1 MNIPLF
7 PLNVVLFPEGE
18 LKLRIFEPR
27 YIDMV
32 SMCLRN
38 DSGFGVC
45 LIQEDKG
52 VDKFADFFSL
62 GTYAKIIN
70 WEQMEDGLL
79 GIVVKCEKRFR
90 VCSHKSSEN
99 NLCFGDVEW
108 LDDDNEN
115 IMPASYQ
122 NFSDLLREIVTRYKL
137 PIENMTDRFDE
148 ANWVS
153 ERLAELLPFDLSIK
167 QEILEMNSASNRFE
181 YMEDLLKK
189 IDSEKLAQP

>member
-1 MNIPLF
+1 MKIPLF

-32 SMCLRN
+32 RDCFRN
-38 DSGFGVC
+38 DTGFGIC

-52 VDKFADFFSL
+52 VDKSCDFFHM
-62 GTYAKIIN
+62 GTYAKIID
-70 WEQMEDGLL
+70 WSQMEDGLL
-79 GIVVKCEKRFR
+79 GIVVRGEKRYR
-90 VCSHKSSEN
+90 VNSYKRSED
-99 NLCFGDVEW
+99 NLCIGDVEW
-108 LDDDNEN
+108 LIDDSNL
-115 IMPASYQ
+115 MPPTYQ

-137 PIENMTDRFDE
+137 PMENMLGRFDE

-167 QEILEMNSASNRFE
+167 QEILEMNSALHRFD
-181 YMEDLLKK
+181 YMQDLLKK
-189 IDSEKLAQP
+189 IDSDKIMQS

>member
-1 MNIPLF
+1 MKIPLF

-32 SMCLRN
+32 RDCFRN
-38 DSGFGVC
+38 DTGFGIC

-52 VDKFADFFSL
+52 VDKSCDFFHM
-62 GTYAKIIN
+62 GTYAKIID
-70 WEQMEDGLL
+70 WSQMEDGLL
-79 GIVVKCEKRFR
+79 GIVVRGEKRFR
-90 VCSHKSSEN
+90 VNSYNRSED
-99 NLCFGDVEW
+99 NLCIGDVEW
-108 LDDDNEN
+108 LIDDDNL
-115 IMPASYQ
+115 MPATYQ

-137 PIENMTDRFDE
+137 PMENMLGRFDE

-167 QEILEMNSASNRFE
+167 QEILEMNSALHRFD
-181 YMEDLLKK
+181 YMQNLLKK
-189 IDSEKLAQP
+189 IDSDKIMQS

>member
-1 MNIPLF
+1 MKIPLF

-52 VDKFADFFSL
+52 IDKFADFFSL

-70 WEQMEDGLL
+70 WDQMENGLL
-79 GIVVKCEKRFR
+79 GIVVKGEKRFR
-90 VCSHKSSEN
+90 VHSYKSSKN
-99 NLCFGDVEW
+99 NLCFGDVE
-108 LDDDNEN
+108 LLSDDEN
-115 IMPASYQ
+115 TMPSSYQ